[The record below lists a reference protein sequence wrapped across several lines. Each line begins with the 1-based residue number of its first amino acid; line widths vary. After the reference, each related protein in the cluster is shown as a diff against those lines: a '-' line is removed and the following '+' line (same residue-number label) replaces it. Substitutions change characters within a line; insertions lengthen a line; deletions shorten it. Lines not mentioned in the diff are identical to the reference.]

1 MRGSKDVA
9 RHGFC
14 AAVFQ
19 KVVALMTALAVLA
32 PSPAWAGTRTPYTVL
47 WSSHGDADSCG
58 STELETEGSAMFEVN
73 QTPLPTYGVP
83 GALQIHGDGSRS
95 NTLEAEFDSV
105 LLRMGRN
112 EFHFGVHTVN
122 GGNWCTHEQEVVH
135 LVSEPLGLNKPLF
148 NLRRDGTGFE
158 GSTDVDLRLAEINPA
173 LARDIAEL
181 EVVLARLMVAILR
194 DAAKVA
200 DLRARMDLLRQLD
213 TELHDLV
220 SRPLA
225 EISRTDLDAILDRYK
240 DVVDAETRAAMEQL
254 VDDLKKS
261 VRDLEDELGRLLD
274 EFGAQADE
282 VADLATQD
290 ARDEGWNPDDPGAY
304 ALGESEVPWVEVP
317 DIAEVDGAFDEG
329 RDPYAA
335 YADAVIA
342 ALEADVSG
350 GVVVLR
356 ADFVANVRAWR
367 ANSAALEIA
376 LRDRMGVSL
385 SETNAFLKA
394 QNRIA
399 GVVRRFMD
407 ASDWFEDSPVPPDL
421 RAQVDT
427 VLKPR
432 FDALADQMKD
442 SLNQW
447 TGDGLDLEQ
456 TQLYQT
462 ISAFAGAM
470 STVGEGFEAYAEVMQ
485 TLVHATT
492 RIGVG
497 FVPVVGPALDL
508 CEAVT
513 GKEWCLPSGQELSTE
528 ERIFSGVGFGLGA
541 VGPMWR
547 VVSRAGGLTPDAI
560 RVAEEISQFGEELA
574 TALRAPRRTRY
585 KALRGA
591 VTTGVMNDFEK
602 KAALYLIKG
611 EGRALIGVGDDG
623 VRTVLGILKDAPGD
637 LAKAPDFV
645 SVTKGNRLAVSEAK
659 GIESD
664 TGKVDAGKA
673 IKQLMNAMKKLKSL
687 GLAGD
692 VDRVEIIM
700 PRGAPFNN
708 PNFGTKDGY
717 LFNKVEGKTVE
728 IQGFPLLFIKVV
740 QL

>member
-1 MRGSKDVA
+1 MSRSEKVA
-9 RHGFC
+9 RRGFR
-14 AAVFQ
+14 AAGFQ
-19 KVVALMTALAVLA
+19 KLVALTTVLAMLA
-32 PSPAWAGTRTPYTVL
+32 PSLAWAGTRTPYTVL
-47 WSSHGDADSCG
+47 WSSHHDVESCG
-58 STELETEGSAMFEVN
+58 IPVLTTEGNAMFEVN
-73 QTPLPTYGVP
+73 QTPLPTYGAA
-83 GALQIHGDGSRS
+83 GALQSHADGSQS

-112 EFHFGVHTVN
+112 EFQFRVHTVN
-122 GGNWCTHEQEVVH
+122 GKDRCTQAREVVH

-148 NLRRDGTGFE
+148 DIRRDGTGFE
-158 GSTDVDLRLAEINPA
+158 GSTAVDLSLSEINPA

-181 EVVLARLMVAILR
+181 EVRIARLMTELLR
-194 DAAKVA
+194 NAARVA

-220 SRPLA
+220 SRPLD

-261 VRDLEDELGRLLD
+261 VSDLEDELARLMD

-290 ARDEGWNPDDPGAY
+290 ARTEGWDPDDPWNY

-329 RDPYAA
+329 RDPYAG

-342 ALEADVSG
+342 ALEAGVSG
-350 GVVVLR
+350 GVVVAR

-367 ANSAALEIA
+367 ENSAALEIA

-385 SETNAFLKA
+385 AETNAFLRA
-394 QNRIA
+394 QNRITA
-399 GVVRRFMD
+399 FVRRFMD
-407 ASDWFEDSPVPPDL
+407 ASDWFEDSPVPADL

-470 STVGEGFEAYAEVMQ
+470 STVGEGVEAYAEVMQ

-513 GKEWCLPSGQELSTE
+513 GKEWCLPAGRELSDE
-528 ERIFSGVGFGLGA
+528 ERIFSGLGFGLGA
-541 VGPMWR
+541 IGDVWR
-547 VVSRAGGLTPDAI
+547 GVAAAGALPPRGIRIAGEIAEVDKVVVKGF
-560 RVAEEISQFGEELA
+560 EIW
-574 TALRAPRRTRY
+574 R
-585 KALRGA
+585 LRGYKTLDGH
-591 VTTGVMNDFEK
+591 VTKAGFNTFEK
-602 KAALYLIKG
+602 TAISHMTR
-611 EGRALIGVGDDG
+611 EGRALLGVGDGG
-623 VRTVLGILKDAPGD
+623 VRKMLDLPDESLPGMSGG
-637 LAKAPDFV
+637 KAPDFV
-645 SVTKGNRLAVSEAK
+645 TVSRGQKLIVSEVK
-659 GIESD
+659 GGNPVELD
-664 TGKVDAGKA
+664 DVF
-673 IKQLMNAMKKLKSL
+673 KQLSNGMEGLRKK
-687 GLAGD
+687 GVAGD
-692 VDRVEIIM
+692 VEQVELIM
-700 PRGAPFNN
+700 TRGAKFKPEK
-708 PNFGTKDGY
+708 TYSVKDGY
-717 LFNKVEGKTVE
+717 LFNTTTRKRVTLK
-728 IQGFPLLFIKVV
+728 GFNHPIKVT

>member
-9 RHGFC
+9 RRGFC

-19 KVVALMTALAVLA
+19 KLIALMTALAVLA
-32 PSPAWAGTRTPYTVL
+32 PSSTWARTRTPYTVH
-47 WSSHGDADSCG
+47 WRSYGDADSCG
-58 STELETEGSAMFEVN
+58 STELETEGDALFEVN
-73 QTPLPTYGVP
+73 RTPLPTYGVP
-83 GALQIHGDGSRS
+83 GALQIEADGSRS

-105 LLRMGRN
+105 LLRTGRN

-122 GGNWCTHEQEVVH
+122 GNDWCTHAREVVH

-148 NLRRDGTGFE
+148 DIRRDGTGFE
-158 GSTDVDLRLAEINPA
+158 GSTEVDLSLSEINPD

-181 EVVLARLMVAILR
+181 EVRIARLMTELLR
-194 DAAKVA
+194 NAARVA

-220 SRPLA
+220 SRPLD

-240 DVVDAETRAAMEQL
+240 DVVDPETRAAMEQL

-261 VRDLEDELGRLLD
+261 VSDLEDELARLVD
-274 EFGAQADE
+274 EFGAQADA

-290 ARDEGWNPDDPGAY
+290 ARAEGWDPDDPWNY

-317 DIAEVDGAFDEG
+317 DIADVDGAFDEG

-342 ALEADVSG
+342 ALEAAVSG
-350 GVVVLR
+350 GLVVAR
-356 ADFVANVRAWR
+356 ADFVANARAWR
-367 ANSAALEIA
+367 ENSAALEIA

-385 SETNAFLKA
+385 AETNAFLKA
-394 QNRIA
+394 QNRITA
-399 GVVRRFMD
+399 YVRRFMD
-407 ASDWFEDSPVPPDL
+407 ASDWFVDSPVPADL

-470 STVGEGFEAYAEVMQ
+470 STVGEGVEAYAEVMQ

-513 GKEWCLPSGQELSTE
+513 GKAFCLPSGQELSDE

-547 VVSRAGGLTPDAI
+547 AVKTSSGLRPAAI
-560 RVAEEISQFGEELA
+560 RVAGEIADIEEAFAQIVKTNRVRG
-574 TALRAPRRTRY
+574 Y
-585 KALRGA
+585 KNLRGA
-591 VTTGVMNDFEK
+591 ITTAAVNIFEK
-602 KAALYLIKG
+602 KAAKFLVDD
-611 EGRALIGVGDDG
+611 GRALIGVGDDG
-623 VRTVLGILKDAPGD
+623 VRRVLRIPKESRPRTIEGM
-637 LAKAPDFV
+637 APDFV
-645 SVTKGNRLAVSEAK
+645 SLRGGKELILSEAK
-659 GIESD
+659 GGDRVIAED
-664 TGKVDAGKA
+664 VIDQLTNAMDTLKTKWGLDGDVARLELIMKQGATFDNKNIGVRDGYMVNLLTGKPVTVG
-673 IKQLMNAMKKLKSL
+673 NKS
-687 GLAGD
+687 
-692 VDRVEIIM
+692 IM
-700 PRGAPFNN
+700 VIR
-708 PNFGTKDGY
+708 
-717 LFNKVEGKTVE
+717 L
-728 IQGFPLLFIKVV
+728 
-740 QL
+740 

>member
-1 MRGSKDVA
+1 MRGPMDVVL
-9 RHGFC
+9 RGRS
-14 AAVFQ
+14 AAPLQ
-19 KVVALMTALAVLA
+19 KVVALVAMLAVLA
-32 PSPAWAGTRTPYTVL
+32 PSFAQAGTPYTIL
-47 WSSHGDADSCG
+47 WSSQQDVDSCADP
-58 STELETEGSAMFEVN
+58 ELASEGDTIFEVN
-73 QTPLPTYGVP
+73 RTPLPTYGIP
-83 GALQIHGDGSRS
+83 GAVEIHGDGSAS

-112 EFHFGVHTVN
+112 DFHFGIDTVG
-122 GGNWCTHEQEVVH
+122 GGNWCTHAHDVVH

-148 NLRRDGTGFE
+148 DIRRDGTGFE
-158 GSTDVDLRLAEINPA
+158 GSTGVDLSLAEINPA
-173 LARDIAEL
+173 LARDIEILLAEL
-181 EVVLARLMVAILR
+181 A
-194 DAAKVA
+194 
-200 DLRARMDLLRQLD
+200 RARKELVRNAWRVNLLAEKMDLLRQLD
-213 TELHDLV
+213 TELMDLV
-220 SRPLA
+220 SRPLD

-261 VRDLEDELGRLLD
+261 VSDLEDELARLMD
-274 EFGAQADE
+274 EFGAQADD

-290 ARDEGWNPDDPGAY
+290 ARDEGWDPDDPAAY

-350 GVVVLR
+350 GVVVAR

-367 ANSAALEIA
+367 ENSAALEIA

-385 SETNAFLKA
+385 AETNAFLKA
-394 QNRIA
+394 QNRITA
-399 GVVRRFMD
+399 VVRRFMD
-407 ASDWFEDSPVPPDL
+407 ASDWFEDSPVPADL

-470 STVGEGFEAYAEVMQ
+470 STVGDGVEAYGEVMQ

-497 FVPVVGPALDL
+497 FVPVVGPTLDL

-513 GKEWCLPSGQELSTE
+513 GKEWCLPAGRELSDE
-528 ERIFSGVGFGLGA
+528 ERIFSGLGFGLGA
-541 VGPMWR
+541 VEHIWHGVAAAGALPPRGIRIAGEIAEVDKVVVKGFEVWR
-547 VVSRAGGLTPDAI
+547 
-560 RVAEEISQFGEELA
+560 
-574 TALRAPRRTRY
+574 LRGY
-585 KALRGA
+585 KNLKGA
-591 VTTGVMNDFEK
+591 VTEKPLNSFEK
-602 KAALYLIKG
+602 TVTSFLTHDR
-611 EGRALIGVGDDG
+611 RALLGVGDDG
-623 VRTVLGILKDAPGD
+623 VRDALKIPYQSRPGSTEGM
-637 LAKAPDFV
+637 APDFLTV
-645 SVTKGNRLAVSEAK
+645 SAREKLILSEAK
-659 GIESD
+659 AG
-664 TGKVDAGKA
+664 TNVDGDRV
-673 IKQLMNAMKKLKSL
+673 IDQLSNAMEALARK
-687 GLAGD
+687 GRAGD
-692 VDRVEIIM
+692 VEEVELIM
-700 PRGAPFNN
+700 ERG
-708 PNFGTKDGY
+708 GKLGGKKYTIKDGY
-717 LFNKVEGKTVE
+717 LFDEDKGKRASLKGFNK
-728 IQGFPLLFIKVV
+728 PIKVIR
-740 QL
+740 L

>member
-9 RHGFC
+9 LRGRS
-14 AAVFQ
+14 AAVFH
-19 KVVALMTALAVLA
+19 KLVAVVTVLAVLA
-32 PSPAWAGTRTPYTVL
+32 PSFAWATTPYTVL
-47 WSSHGDADSCG
+47 WMSRQDATSCAAP
-58 STELETEGSAMFEVN
+58 ELETEGAAIFEVN
-73 QTPLPTYGVP
+73 QTPLPTYGIP
-83 GALQIHGDGSRS
+83 GAVEIYGDGSAS

-105 LLRMGRN
+105 LLRMGAN
-112 EFHFGVHTVN
+112 DFHFGVHVN
-122 GGNWCTHEQEVVH
+122 GGDWCTHAHDVVH

-148 NLRRDGTGFE
+148 DIRRDGTGFE
-158 GSTDVDLRLAEINPA
+158 GDTDVDLSLAEINPA

-181 EVVLARLMVAILR
+181 EVALGKLMGAILR
-194 DAAKVA
+194 NAARVA

-213 TELHDLV
+213 LELHDLV
-220 SRPLA
+220 NRPLD
-225 EISRTDLDAILDRYK
+225 EISRTDLDAILDRYE
-240 DVVDAETRAAMEQL
+240 DVVDPATRAAMEQL

-261 VRDLEDELGRLLD
+261 VSDLEDELGRLID

-290 ARDEGWNPDDPGAY
+290 ARAEGWNPDDPWAY

-317 DIAEVDGAFDEG
+317 DIAEVEGAFEEG

-335 YADAVIA
+335 YADGVIA

-350 GVVVLR
+350 DVVVAR

-385 SETNAFLKA
+385 AETNAFLKA
-394 QNRIA
+394 QNRITA
-399 GVVRRFMD
+399 VVRRFMD
-407 ASDWFEDSPVPPDL
+407 ASDWFVDSPVPADL

-470 STVGEGFEAYAEVMQ
+470 STVAEGFGAYAEVMQ

-513 GKEWCLPSGQELSTE
+513 GKAWCLPSGEELSDE

-547 VVSRAGGLTPDAI
+547 VIKTASGLRPSAI
-560 RVAEEISQFGEELA
+560 RVAGEIAEIEEAFAKIVKTNRVRG
-574 TALRAPRRTRY
+574 Y
-585 KALRGA
+585 KNLRGA
-591 VTTGVMNDFEK
+591 VTKQKKIDIFEK
-602 KAALYLIKG
+602 KAAKFLVDD
-611 EGRALIGVGDDG
+611 GRSLVGVGDDG
-623 VRTVLGILKDAPGD
+623 VRRVLDIPRESRTGTIEG
-637 LAKAPDFV
+637 KAPDFLSV
-645 SVTKGNRLAVSEAK
+645 SSGHKLILSEAK
-659 GIESD
+659 GGGTI
-664 TGKVDAGKA
+664 DAFDVRD
-673 IKQLMNAMKKLKSL
+673 QLLNAMRALKDKW

-692 VDRVEIIM
+692 VQRVELIM
-700 PRGAPFNN
+700 EQGAKFKPKKF
-708 PNFGTKDGY
+708 TVKDGY
-717 LFNKVEGKTVE
+717 LFDSDAGETVTLEGFNKPIMV
-728 IQGFPLLFIKVV
+728 IRL
-740 QL
+740 

>member
-1 MRGSKDVA
+1 MSRSEEVA
-9 RHGFC
+9 RRGFR
-14 AAVFQ
+14 ATVLQ
-19 KVVALMTALAVLA
+19 KLVALVMMLAVLA
-32 PSPAWAGTRTPYTVL
+32 PSFAWAGTPYTVL
-47 WSSHGDADSCG
+47 WRSHHDVESCG
-58 STELETEGSAMFEVN
+58 IPELETEGTAIFDVN

-83 GALQIHGDGSRS
+83 GALQSHGDGSAS
-95 NTLEAEFDSV
+95 NTREAEFDSV

-112 EFHFGVHTVN
+112 DFHFGVHTTN
-122 GGNWCTHEQEVVH
+122 GGNWCTHAHEVVH

-148 NLRRDGTGFE
+148 DIRRDGAGFE
-158 GSTDVDLRLAEINPA
+158 GSTAVDLSLAEINPA

-181 EVVLARLMVAILR
+181 EVRIARLMTELLR
-194 DAAKVA
+194 NAARVA

-220 SRPLA
+220 SRPLD

-261 VRDLEDELGRLLD
+261 VSDLESELARLLD
-274 EFGAQADE
+274 EFGAQADA

-290 ARDEGWNPDDPGAY
+290 ARAEGWDPDDLWNY

-317 DIAEVDGAFDEG
+317 DIADVDGAFEEG

-350 GVVVLR
+350 GVVVAR

-367 ANSAALEIA
+367 ENSAALEIA

-394 QNRIA
+394 QNRITA
-399 GVVRRFMD
+399 VVRRFMD
-407 ASDWFEDSPVPPDL
+407 ASDWFVDTPVPADL
-421 RAQVDT
+421 RAVVDT

-470 STVGEGFEAYAEVMQ
+470 STVGEGVEAYAEVMQ

-513 GKEWCLPSGQELSTE
+513 GRAFCLPSGQELSDE

-547 VVSRAGGLTPDAI
+547 AAKTSGGLRPSAI
-560 RVAEEISQFGEELA
+560 RVAGEIAEIEEAFAQIVKTNRVRG
-574 TALRAPRRTRY
+574 Y
-585 KALRGA
+585 KNLTGA
-591 VTTGVMNDFEK
+591 MTTKPVNIFEK
-602 KAALYLIKG
+602 KAAKFLVDD
-611 EGRALIGVGDDG
+611 GRSLVGVGDDG
-623 VRTVLGILKDAPGD
+623 VRTVLGIPKESPTGTIEG
-637 LAKAPDFV
+637 KAPDFLSV
-645 SVTKGNRLAVSEAK
+645 SSGHKLILSEAK
-659 GIESD
+659 GGTIDVFE
-664 TGKVDAGKA
+664 VRN
-673 IKQLMNAMKKLKSL
+673 QLTNAMEAVKNK

-692 VDRVEIIM
+692 VQRVELIM
-700 PRGAPFNN
+700 EQGAEFKPDKFIV
-708 PNFGTKDGY
+708 KDGY
-717 LFNKVEGKTVE
+717 LFDTDKGKTVTLK
-728 IQGFPLLFIKVV
+728 GFDTFIMVIR
-740 QL
+740 L

>member
-9 RHGFC
+9 LRGFC

-19 KVVALMTALAVLA
+19 RLVLVTALAVLS
-32 PSPAWAGTRTPYTVL
+32 PSFARAGTPYSLDWVSTQ
-47 WSSHGDADSCG
+47 SSTSCEGPFLVEDGDP
-58 STELETEGSAMFEVN
+58 FFRVN
-73 QTPLPTYGVP
+73 DTPLPTYEVP
-83 GALQIHGDGSRS
+83 GTLVTHGDGSRS
-95 NTLEAEFDSV
+95 HRSEADFDSV
-105 LLRMGRN
+105 LLGMGAN
-112 EFHFGVHTVN
+112 EFHFAVAN
-122 GGNWCTHEQEVVH
+122 SGGDDWCTDAHELVT
-135 LVSEPLGLNKPLF
+135 LVSVPLGLNKPLF
-148 NLRRDGTGFE
+148 NVRRSGAKFS
-158 GSTDVDLRLAEINPA
+158 GSTEVDLSLAEINPA
-173 LARDIAEL
+173 LARDIEILLAEIAKERKAL
-181 EVVLARLMVAILR
+181 VANAPRVARLAE
-194 DAAKVA
+194 K
-200 DLRARMDLLRQLD
+200 MDLLQQLD
-213 TELHDLV
+213 TELKDLV
-220 SRPLA
+220 SRPLD

-240 DVVDAETRAAMEQL
+240 DVVGAETRAAMEQL
-254 VDDLKKS
+254 VEDLKKS
-261 VRDLEDELGRLLD
+261 VSDLEDELARLMD

-290 ARDEGWNPDDPGAY
+290 ARAEGWNPDDTGAY

-335 YADAVIA
+335 YADGVIA

-350 GVVVLR
+350 RVVVLR

-385 SETNAFLKA
+385 AETNAFLKA
-394 QNRIA
+394 QNRIT
-399 GVVRRFMD
+399 GVVRRYMD
-407 ASDWFEDSPVPPDL
+407 ASDWFEDSPVPADL

-470 STVGEGFEAYAEVMQ
+470 STVGEGFEAYAGVMQ

-513 GKEWCLPSGQELSTE
+513 GKAWCLPSGEELSDE
-528 ERIFSGVGFGLGA
+528 ERIFSGLGFGLGA

-547 VVSRAGGLTPDAI
+547 VVKTSGGLRPSAI
-560 RVAEEISQFGEELA
+560 RVAGEIAEIEEAFAKIVKTNRVRG
-574 TALRAPRRTRY
+574 Y
-585 KALRGA
+585 KGLTGA
-591 VTTGVMNDFEK
+591 ITKFEVNIFEK
-602 KAALYLIKG
+602 KAAKFLVDD
-611 EGRALIGVGDDG
+611 GRSLIGVGDDA
-623 VRTVLGILKDAPGD
+623 VRDVVGIPRESSAGGSEG
-637 LAKAPDFV
+637 AAPDFV
-645 SVTKGNRLAVSEAK
+645 SISSGHQLIVSEAK
-659 GIESD
+659 GGKID
-664 TGKVDAGKA
+664 VGKVRN
-673 IKQLMNAMKKLKSL
+673 QLTNAMMALKKRRLD
-687 GLAGD
+687 GD
-692 VDRVEIIM
+692 VARYELIM
-700 PRGAPFNN
+700 EQGAKFND
-708 PNFGTKDGY
+708 PNITVRDGY
-717 LFNKVEGKTVE
+717 LFNWKTGKNVTL
-728 IQGFPLLFIKVV
+728 IDSDRFIMVIR
-740 QL
+740 L

>member
-1 MRGSKDVA
+1 MSRSKDLVTL
-9 RHGFC
+9 RGRI
-14 AAVFQ
+14 AAGFQ
-19 KVVALMTALAVLA
+19 KVVALIAVLAVLA
-32 PSPAWAGTRTPYTVL
+32 PSPAWARTRTPYSML
-47 WSSHGDADSCG
+47 WSSDEDANSCG
-58 STELETEGSAMFEVN
+58 STELETEGDAFFEVN

-83 GALQIHGDGSRS
+83 GALQTHGDGSRS
-95 NTLEAEFDSV
+95 NTFEAEFDSV
-105 LLRMGRN
+105 LLRTGTN
-112 EFHFGVHTVN
+112 EFHFRVHTAN
-122 GGNWCTHEQEVVH
+122 GSDWCTHAREVVH

-148 NLRRDGTGFE
+148 DIRRDGTGFE
-158 GSTDVDLRLAEINPA
+158 GSTVADLSLAEINPA

-181 EVVLARLMVAILR
+181 EVAIGKLMEAILR
-194 DAAKVA
+194 NAAKIA

-220 SRPLA
+220 SRPLD
-225 EISRTDLDAILDRYK
+225 EISRTDVDAILDRYE
-240 DVVDAETRAAMEQL
+240 DVVDPATRAAMEQL

-261 VRDLEDELGRLLD
+261 VSDLEDELARLMD

-282 VADLATQD
+282 VGDLATQD
-290 ARDEGWNPDDPGAY
+290 ARAEGWNPDDPWAY

-317 DIAEVDGAFDEG
+317 DIAEVEGAFEEG

-335 YADAVIA
+335 YADGVIA

-350 GVVVLR
+350 GVVVAR

-367 ANSAALEIA
+367 DNSAALEIA

-385 SETNAFLKA
+385 AETNAFLKA
-394 QNRIA
+394 QNRITA
-399 GVVRRFMD
+399 VVRRFMD
-407 ASDWFEDSPVPPDL
+407 ASDWFIDTPVPPDL

-470 STVGEGFEAYAEVMQ
+470 STVAEGFGAYAEVMQ

-513 GKEWCLPSGQELSTE
+513 GKAWCLPSGEELSDE
-528 ERIFSGVGFGLGA
+528 ERIFSGVGFGLAA

-547 VVSRAGGLTPDAI
+547 AVRRAGGLTPDAI
-560 RVAEEISQFGEELA
+560 RVAEEIAQMGEELA
-574 TALRAPRRTRY
+574 TALRAPRRTWY
-585 KALRGA
+585 KTLRGA
-591 VTTGVMNDFEK
+591 VTSKSLDAMEK
-602 KAALYLIKG
+602 KAAKFMLDD
-611 EGRALIGVGDDG
+611 GRALVGVGDDG
-623 VRTVLGILKDAPGD
+623 VRTVLDIPKQSPPLTD
-637 LAKAPDFV
+637 LAKAPDFL
-645 SVTKGNRLAVSEAK
+645 SVTKGNALALSEVK
-659 GIESD
+659 SIEEGSID
-664 TGKVDAGKA
+664 VDKA
-673 IKQLMNAMKKLKSL
+673 LKQLTNAMEALKKK

-692 VDRVEIIM
+692 VQRVELIM
-700 PRGAPFNN
+700 PKGAPLNN
-708 PNFGTKDGY
+708 EDLKIVDGY
-717 LFNKVEGKTVE
+717 LLRVSTGERITIKGFKNLVMV
-728 IQGFPLLFIKVV
+728 IQL
-740 QL
+740 

>member
-1 MRGSKDVA
+1 M
-9 RHGFC
+9 
-14 AAVFQ
+14 
-19 KVVALMTALAVLA
+19 
-32 PSPAWAGTRTPYTVL
+32 
-47 WSSHGDADSCG
+47 
-58 STELETEGSAMFEVN
+58 
-73 QTPLPTYGVP
+73 
-83 GALQIHGDGSRS
+83 
-95 NTLEAEFDSV
+95 
-105 LLRMGRN
+105 
-112 EFHFGVHTVN
+112 
-122 GGNWCTHEQEVVH
+122 
-135 LVSEPLGLNKPLF
+135 
-148 NLRRDGTGFE
+148 
-158 GSTDVDLRLAEINPA
+158 
-173 LARDIAEL
+173 
-181 EVVLARLMVAILR
+181 
-194 DAAKVA
+194 
-200 DLRARMDLLRQLD
+200 
-213 TELHDLV
+213 
-220 SRPLA
+220 
-225 EISRTDLDAILDRYK
+225 
-240 DVVDAETRAAMEQL
+240 VDAETRAALEQL
-254 VDDLKKS
+254 VDDLKQS
-261 VRDLEDELGRLLD
+261 VSDLEDELARLMD

-290 ARDEGWNPDDPGAY
+290 ARAEGWDPDDPWAY

-342 ALEADVSG
+342 ALSADVSG
-350 GVVVLR
+350 GVVVAR

-385 SETNAFLKA
+385 AETNAFLKA
-394 QNRIA
+394 QNRIT
-399 GVVRRFMD
+399 GVVRRYMD
-407 ASDWFEDSPVPPDL
+407 ASDWFIDTPVPPDL

-447 TGDGLDLEQ
+447 AGDALDLEQ

-470 STVGEGFEAYAEVMQ
+470 STVGEGVEAYGEMMQ

-497 FVPVVGPALDL
+497 FVPVVGPVLDL

-513 GKEWCLPSGQELSTE
+513 GKAFCLPSGQELTTE

-541 VGPMWR
+541 VGPTWR
-547 VVSRAGGLTPDAI
+547 AVKNVAVDPAAI
-560 RVAEEISQFGEELA
+560 RVAEEIAQFGEELA
-574 TALRAPRRTRY
+574 TALRASRRTWY
-585 KALRGA
+585 KTLRGA
-591 VTTGVMNDFEK
+591 ITTGVMNDFEK
-602 KAALYLIKG
+602 KAALYLIK
-611 EGRALIGVGDDG
+611 EERRALIGVGDDG
-623 VRTVLGILKDAPGD
+623 VRTVLGIPKDAPGD

-659 GIESD
+659 GIELD

-673 IKQLMNAMKKLKSL
+673 IKQLMNAMKKLKGL
-687 GLAGD
+687 RLAGD

-700 PRGAPFNN
+700 PKGAPFKN
-708 PNFGTKDGY
+708 PNFGIKDGY
-717 LFNKVEGKTVE
+717 LFDKVEGKTVE
-728 IQGFPLLFIKVV
+728 IEGFPLLFIKIV